1 MASVVGCASAIAW
14 RGCSLRP
21 AVFRDS
27 GTRFSRS
34 ARWSKFSATLR
45 AAHDTFRG
53 HRLRLVGRRQA
64 EVQITGSS
72 RVCGD
77 RRWGC
82 MRVRAACLA
91 TGDADHLACC
101 GTDRR
106 HRCCSC
112 RRRRVWLGCTRST
125 AVTAAAGRGCVR
137 TPEWPTKRDARW
149 RRDPQWSRIADD
161 AAKGLM
167 HPSKSPPSS
176 FWRCQGCSSLASSYK
191 RAPASSSLWQ
201 RWAADA

>member
-1 MASVVGCASAIAW
+1 MEVRYLPCLEWWPAFEGAHDGISIPVDDGNHLRQGALWQHSQRGNHVLIGQRTHEVVERLLMLIEVDEHGFASSLDSHRANGTAES
-14 RGCSLRP
+14 GQLRP
-21 AVFRDS
+21 
-27 GTRFSRS
+27 
-34 ARWSKFSATLR
+34 
-45 AAHDTFRG
+45 
-53 HRLRLVGRRQA
+53 
-64 EVQITGSS
+64 
-72 RVCGD
+72 
-77 RRWGC
+77 
-82 MRVRAACLA
+82 
-91 TGDADHLACC
+91 
-101 GTDRR
+101 
-106 HRCCSC
+106 
-112 RRRRVWLGCTRST
+112 T
-125 AVTAAAGRGCVR
+125 APGRGCVR